1 MSGPKM
7 TTTVQFR
14 MRRADKRT
22 LARLAKHYER
32 TPSEVLRR
40 LISDEAAR
48 LATILN
54 VTAKKEIEHGSEES
68 K

>member
-40 LISDEAAR
+40 LIVEEAAR
-48 LATILN
+48 LSDVLN
-54 VTAKKEIEHGSEES
+54 VTKESDHGSEES